1 MDGGAT
7 PSILPVRLASS
18 DFTVSLFEPYVLV
31 PEHPLNTLN
40 MRRFYLL
47 LFLQLTSIS
56 LIGQIGNTTIGLQ
69 LGNHLS
75 LPSQSSNEDF
85 QGQWL
90 LRYSAGILGRTVL
103 KENIKLD
110 ILAGVRKGVLTL
122 DYGLQ
127 MVFSGYNYQL
137 GAVHSTTEGLYLEVP
152 LLVCLYD
159 TRNIFLPRKMLR
171 RGLTTFVR
179 GGFKVGFSTYQQV
192 NKENLQDGERVVED
206 LRQRPVQIL
215 ASYGLGL
222 VHNRKNGNRSFFEL
236 AINLALLRTASG
248 RISYTDANGITAN
261 NDIRFGGS
269 YLSANVAFM
278 LPQTAFRWL
287 RWGKTRPTPIIYNPR
302 LNP

>member
-1 MDGGAT
+1 MHRIYLFL
-7 PSILPVRLASS
+7 SFVLAS
-18 DFTVSLFEPYVLV
+18 Y
-31 PEHPLNTLN
+31 TL
-40 MRRFYLL
+40 
-47 LFLQLTSIS
+47 S
-56 LIGQIGNTTIGLQ
+56 GQTGNTTIGLQ

-75 LPSQSSNEDF
+75 LPSQSSNAEF

-103 KENIKLD
+103 KENIKID
-110 ILAGVRKGVLTL
+110 ILAGVRRGVLTV

-127 MVFSGYNYQL
+127 MVFNGYNYQL
-137 GAVHSTTEGLYLEVP
+137 GALDATTEGLYLELP
-152 LLVCLYD
+152 LLFCLYD

-179 GGFKVGFSTYQQV
+179 GGFKIGFSTNRQV
-192 NKENLQDGERVVED
+192 NRERFQNGESVMED
-206 LRQRPVQIL
+206 LQQRPVQVL

-236 AINLALLRTASG
+236 AINLALLRTATG
-248 RISYTDANGITAN
+248 RISYTDAGGKTQNS
-261 NDIRFGGS
+261 DIRFGGS

-278 LPQTAFRWL
+278 LPQKAFKWL
-287 RWGKTRPTPIIYNPR
+287 RWGKTRPSPIIYNPR

>member
-1 MDGGAT
+1 MDGGSAALVLYLMNDSSELRGL
-7 PSILPVRLASS
+7 SICYISRLRPINA
-18 DFTVSLFEPYVLV
+18 
-31 PEHPLNTLN
+31 LN
-40 MRRFYLL
+40 MHQLYLL
-47 LFLQLTSIS
+47 LLLFVASLSLT
-56 LIGQIGNTTIGLQ
+56 GQVGNTTIGVQ
-69 LGNHLS
+69 VGNHLS
-75 LPSQSSNEDF
+75 LPSQSSNEAF

-90 LRYSAGILGRTVL
+90 LRYSAGIIGRTVL
-103 KENIKLD
+103 KKDIRLD

-127 MVFSGYNYQL
+127 MVFNGYNYQL
-137 GAVHSTTEGLYLEVP
+137 GAVQSTTEGLFLEVP
-152 LLVCLYD
+152 LMVCLYD

-179 GGFKVGFSTYQQV
+179 GGVKFGFSTKRQV
-192 NKENLQDGERVVED
+192 NAESFQDGERVVEN
-206 LRQRPVQIL
+206 LEQRPVQLL

-236 AINLALLRTASG
+236 AVNLALLRTASG
-248 RISYTDANGITAN
+248 RISYTDTNGITQD

-278 LPQTAFRWL
+278 LPQRAFRWL
-287 RWGKTRPTPIIYNPR
+287 RWGKTRPAPIIYNPR

>member
-1 MDGGAT
+1 MRRLYF
-7 PSILPVRLASS
+7 ILILQLASLS
-18 DFTVSLFEPYVLV
+18 T
-31 PEHPLNTLN
+31 T
-40 MRRFYLL
+40 
-47 LFLQLTSIS
+47 
-56 LIGQIGNTTIGLQ
+56 GQVGNTTIGLQ
-69 LGNHLS
+69 LGNHVS
-75 LPSQSSNEDF
+75 LPSQSSNEAF

-90 LRYSAGILGRTVL
+90 LRYSAGVLSRTVL
-103 KENIKLD
+103 KENIKID
-110 ILAGVRKGVLTL
+110 ILAGVRRGVLTL

-137 GAVHSTTEGLYLEVP
+137 GAVQSTTEGVYLEVP

-179 GGFKVGFSTYQQV
+179 GGFKFGFSTNHQV
-192 NKENLQDGERVVED
+192 NKESFQSGERVIEE
-206 LRQRPVQIL
+206 LQQRPLQIL

-248 RISYTDANGITAN
+248 HISYTDSSGITQD
-261 NDIRFGGS
+261 NDIRYGGS

-278 LPQTAFRWL
+278 LPSRAFRWL
-287 RWGKTRPTPIIYNPR
+287 RWGKTKPTPIIYNPR